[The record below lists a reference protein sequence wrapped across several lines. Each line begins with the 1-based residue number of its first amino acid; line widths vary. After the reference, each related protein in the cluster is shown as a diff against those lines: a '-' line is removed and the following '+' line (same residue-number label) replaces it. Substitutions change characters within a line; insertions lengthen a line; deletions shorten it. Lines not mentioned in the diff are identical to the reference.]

1 MTATQDTY
9 IKKWISP
16 GPFAPL
22 PLLTNS
28 TGELDIWR
36 GLFTSPVPKVD
47 YHPKRG
53 LSPLITMGDYLHPL
67 ERIITTPLVDFGIL
81 HQYEEKSE

>member
-1 MTATQDTY
+1 MTAIQDTY

-22 PLLTNS
+22 PLLTTS
-28 TGELDIWR
+28 TGELDICK
-36 GLFTSPVPKVD
+36 GLFTSPLPKVD
-47 YHPKRG
+47 YHPERG
-53 LSPLITMGDYLHPL
+53 LSPLTTMGDYHPL

-81 HQYEEKSE
+81 HQYEKKSG